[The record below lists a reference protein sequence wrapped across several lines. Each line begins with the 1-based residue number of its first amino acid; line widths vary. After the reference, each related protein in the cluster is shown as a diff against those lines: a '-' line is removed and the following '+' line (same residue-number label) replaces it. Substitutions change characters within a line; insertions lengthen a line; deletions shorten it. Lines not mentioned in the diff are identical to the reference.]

1 MSSAR
6 FSHEPEDSQRRARGG
21 VSTRMDEAV
30 RVFRRHP
37 FGRWRAVRGARGC
50 FAIRLER
57 SFWAEGRGGRDAG
70 VSRGRRH
77 LARPLKQQMDWAIWA
92 YTRPVSYLPRARAAD
107 RLTR

>member
-1 MSSAR
+1 MSLRSA
-6 FSHEPEDSQRRARGG
+6 SHEPEDSQRRARGG

-30 RVFRRHP
+30 RDGIRSF
-37 FGRWRAVRGARGC
+37 RWRAVRGARGC

-70 VSRGRRH
+70 VSRGRRP